1 MIHRISRPF
10 RKVVKTG
17 HQALQKRR
25 KAQVDL
31 WLTDKKGNF
40 VEIEGFHPSNPYA
53 YENKVVGKYDLA
65 EEGVK
70 LNNYNQQDVLEH
82 INEIKVRI
90 FEMTAD
96 APAVNMVHII
106 WRGYCPEHQRGY
118 L

>member
-1 MIHRISRPF
+1 M
-10 RKVVKTG
+10 
-17 HQALQKRR
+17 
-25 KAQVDL
+25 

-70 LNNYNQQDVLEH
+70 LNNYNQQDVLDH

-90 FEMTAD
+90 FDVATEMLWLLIWTAIKSG
-96 APAVNMVHII
+96 ALVML
-106 WRGYCPEHQRGY
+106 RYR
-118 L
+118 

>member
-1 MIHRISRPF
+1 M
-10 RKVVKTG
+10 
-17 HQALQKRR
+17 
-25 KAQVDL
+25 
-31 WLTDKKGNF
+31 WLTDEKGNF

-90 FEMTAD
+90 FLND
-96 APAVNMVHII
+96 RRCSGCKYGGGIVRSINVGIFNSFFLKSQYDLRNCHK
-106 WRGYCPEHQRGY
+106 
-118 L
+118 

>member
-1 MIHRISRPF
+1 M
-10 RKVVKTG
+10 
-17 HQALQKRR
+17 
-25 KAQVDL
+25 

-82 INEIKVRI
+82 INKIKVRI
-90 FEMTAD
+90 FWNGRRD
-96 APAVNMVHII
+96 ALAVNLERVLSGASTWVSLIHFS
-106 WRGYCPEHQRGY
+106 
-118 L
+118 